1 VVPQVLVEGIT
12 MTRSKSTATPRPAT
26 AQSALLDALQE
37 LGFSQYEARCYV
49 GLLNKEPQTGYA
61 VAKATGVPQPK
72 VYEALRKLV
81 SRSAAFELAGTPT
94 RFVPTPPTV
103 LLDELESGVAN
114 RLGEARRAA
123 ADLVEEGAPAVEVLA
138 SLNQWPAILQAAVR
152 LIENS
157 QQRIYV
163 SASAAQLAD
172 ISAALQQALDRGVD
186 VVVLCFGAMPFDD
199 ERVKLFRHLSTEG
212 VIYRSH
218 QARHLALISDSLSA
232 VWALAKT
239 SGSWSA
245 VETTSELVIAALKGF
260 IRHDIDMQQV
270 FDDFGPALID
280 RYGPGLEALERYR
293 HVPGV
298 PASADTES
306 ASVRAAR

>member
-1 VVPQVLVEGIT
+1 
-12 MTRSKSTATPRPAT
+12 MTRTKAASTPDSETSP
-26 AQSALLDALQE
+26 QSELLESLHQ

-49 GLLNKEPQTGYA
+49 GLLNKEPQTGYS
-61 VAKATGVPQPK
+61 VSKATGVPQPK

-81 SRSAAFELAGTPT
+81 SRGAAFELAGSPT
-94 RFVPTPPTV
+94 RFMPTPPMV
-103 LLDELESGVAN
+103 LLDELESVVAG
-114 RLGEARRAA
+114 RLGDARRAA
-123 ADLVEEGAPAVEVLA
+123 ADLVDDSAPAVEVLT
-138 SLNQWPAILQAAVR
+138 SLNQWPAIVQSTLRLVEQAT
-152 LIENS
+152 
-157 QQRIYV
+157 QRVYV

-172 ISAALQQALDRGVD
+172 VSTALQQAMDRGVD
-186 VVVLCFGAMPFDD
+186 VVILCFGAMPFDD
-199 ERVKLFRHLSTEG
+199 DRVTLFRHLSTEG

-218 QARHLALISDSLSA
+218 QARHLAVISDSRAA

-245 VETTSELVIAALKGF
+245 IETTSELVIAALKGF

-293 HVPGV
+293 QVPEKT
-298 PASADTES
+298 ASTAIETKR
-306 ASVRAAR
+306 ARAAR

>member
-1 VVPQVLVEGIT
+1 MP
-12 MTRSKSTATPRPAT
+12 RSKSAPTMSAPAT

-49 GLLNKEPQTGYA
+49 GLLNKEPQTGYS

-81 SRSAAFELAGTPT
+81 SRNAAFELAGSPT

-103 LLDELESGVAN
+103 LLDELESAVVD

-138 SLNQWPAILQAAVR
+138 SLNQWPAIVESATR
-152 LIENS
+152 LIQGA

-172 ISAALQQALDRGVD
+172 VSNPLRQALDRGVD

-199 ERVKLFRHLSTEG
+199 ERVTLFRHLSTEG

-218 QARHLALISDSLSA
+218 QARHLALISDSQSA

-239 SGSWSA
+239 TGSWSA

-293 HVPGV
+293 QVPDAPTSG
-298 PASADTES
+298 DTES
-306 ASVRAAR
+306 TSVRAAR